1 MRSTILL
8 ILFALAAVHAS
19 EQRSV
24 LFIGNS
30 LTAYNALPTMF
41 ASLAAAG
48 GQGEIAYDS
57 ELVGGATL
65 AKHWK
70 DGKALQKLQSR
81 AWTWVVIQEYS
92 FGTIKNAESFIT
104 HGRLFID
111 AITDQRAKP
120 VLYMTWARL
129 GEMDTQGTIADAYR
143 TLGAAT
149 GAQVVPA
156 GLAFKT
162 YREQHGDGALFKDNR
177 HPKPIGTYL
186 VACCFYSALFAA
198 DPSGL
203 PGDAAK
209 LDVATAAELQRI
221 AWATR

>member
-1 MRSTILL
+1 
-8 ILFALAAVHAS
+8 
-19 EQRSV
+19 
-24 LFIGNS
+24 
-30 LTAYNALPTMF
+30 
-41 ASLAAAG
+41 
-48 GQGEIAYDS
+48 
-57 ELVGGATL
+57 
-65 AKHWK
+65 
-70 DGKALQKLQSR
+70 
-81 AWTWVVIQEYS
+81 
-92 FGTIKNAESFIT
+92 
-104 HGRLFID
+104 
-111 AITDQRAKP
+111 

-129 GEMDTQGTIADAYR
+129 GEMDTQATITEAYR
-143 TLGAAT
+143 ALGAAT

-156 GLAFKT
+156 GQAFKA